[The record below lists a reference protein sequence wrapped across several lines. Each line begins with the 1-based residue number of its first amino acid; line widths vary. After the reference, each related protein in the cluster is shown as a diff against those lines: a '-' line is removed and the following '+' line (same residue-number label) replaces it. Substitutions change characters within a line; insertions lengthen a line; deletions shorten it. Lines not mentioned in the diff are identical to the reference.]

1 MPKHQENTFLALFLG
16 VVKVRPM
23 AMLKLWM
30 EPGLIIR
37 NRREDALPVV
47 QIFTMLLIL
56 WAGICRNQ
64 EGDWASKCQI
74 QKTNILHI
82 MRDMGA
88 LNDDPLEKN
97 HGY

>member
-1 MPKHQENTFLALFLG
+1 
-16 VVKVRPM
+16 M

-37 NRREDALPVV
+37 SRLENALPVV

-74 QKTNILHI
+74 QKTNILPI
-82 MRDMGA
+82 MRGMGA
-88 LNDDPLEKN
+88 LKGAHLEKN